1 MANEIR
7 VACELSV
14 ANQELTASQSASFQA
29 TQATPGAIQVV
40 QNIGTS
46 AEDLVF
52 TGLTAPR
59 WVQLKNL
66 GPTNYVDIGMSDG
79 GTLKSLIRLK
89 AGEACPFPLKPSTT
103 VRAQADTAAIDLSIM
118 ALET

>member
-14 ANQELTASQSASFQA
+14 DNQQLTATQSASFQA
-29 TQATPGAIQVV
+29 NQTTPGAIQVV

-66 GPTNYVDIGMSDG
+66 DATNYVDIGMSDG
-79 GTLKSLIRLK
+79 GTLKALIQLR
-89 AGEACPFPLKPSTT
+89 AGESCPFPLKPSTT
-103 VRAQADTAAIDLSIM
+103 VRAQANTAPINLSIM